1 MNWIKNLAELYD
13 MMDRK
18 EDRDPRLLPLYHS
31 AVNADITVTIDS
43 QGNFLRAEKLNKV
56 EFGEKDFRMTRV
68 PGTPDSLSR
77 SNQIAPR
84 AMMDRL
90 MYVAGDFDDLLPA
103 AYEGAYRKH
112 HNSYMKQM
120 QDWIASPFS
129 CEAPETVCRYLE
141 KNTLLHDIAGPIL
154 LPMLSKAT
162 DKEQAEQAVKEDRVF
177 EFVKELYAKGC
188 EQKGTVAKKKT
199 GMALDKLNVR
209 WCIAADE
216 KDEHPAE
223 TWRLDNVAN
232 CWGAYMHD
240 VMERTGTR
248 GFDHISC
255 KDNVVLVKN
264 WFPWVMAPTCNLSVI
279 SGNRQDCQYRFGPYS
294 NSKQMYGVG
303 LETADKAMRMLRYLI
318 EVQGKRYYD
327 RNGIT
332 GAIAIWA
339 NGSSGCE
346 MPDLDTIF
354 EVEKPDEETVWGR
367 LYHSK
372 MSRTLSGIRDIT
384 QAEGAKTVGLMEFR
398 KTSPGRVAIVQCVE
412 ISVDELCSNLQ
423 QWYEN
428 AEWLQTMY
436 QQKKW
441 FQAMGVPTALT
452 IARYGTLAR
461 GTCMVGKKNDNTNI
475 TYNWYSQLVKCIFFH
490 EQVPMY
496 MVDNLVSLATAIPNS
511 SEKKVGQVYF
521 ERKIRIAC
529 SMAAAYYN
537 YKEKVYEPMLN
548 REIMDRNYLFGR
560 AWACVEFIC
569 SEHRYYQGRKG
580 KHQVNM
586 TFAEKNISGFS
597 NQPCDVLGQA
607 LKMVKGVYVPQ
618 YPFLEWAA
626 NELEEI
632 ISCLDAE
639 SEYTNSP
646 LRANWILGYSSE
658 KMDLKARKK
667 AIVEAKT
674 QPSKMPEAVA
684 N

>member
-1 MNWIKNLAELYD
+1 
-13 MMDRK
+13 
-18 EDRDPRLLPLYHS
+18 
-31 AVNADITVTIDS
+31 
-43 QGNFLRAEKLNKV
+43 
-56 EFGEKDFRMTRV
+56 
-68 PGTPDSLSR
+68 
-77 SNQIAPR
+77 
-84 AMMDRL
+84 
-90 MYVAGDFDDLLPA
+90 
-103 AYEGAYRKH
+103 
-112 HNSYMKQM
+112 
-120 QDWIASPFS
+120 
-129 CEAPETVCRYLE
+129 
-141 KNTLLHDIAGPIL
+141 
-154 LPMLSKAT
+154 
-162 DKEQAEQAVKEDRVF
+162 
-177 EFVKELYAKGC
+177 
-188 EQKGTVAKKKT
+188 
-199 GMALDKLNVR
+199 
-209 WCIAADE
+209 
-216 KDEHPAE
+216 
-223 TWRLDNVAN
+223 
-232 CWGAYMHD
+232 
-240 VMERTGTR
+240 
-248 GFDHISC
+248 
-255 KDNVVLVKN
+255 
-264 WFPWVMAPTCNLSVI
+264 
-279 SGNRQDCQYRFGPYS
+279 
-294 NSKQMYGVG
+294 
-303 LETADKAMRMLRYLI
+303 
-318 EVQGKRYYD
+318 
-327 RNGIT
+327 
-332 GAIAIWA
+332 
-339 NGSSGCE
+339 
-346 MPDLDTIF
+346 
-354 EVEKPDEETVWGR
+354 
-367 LYHSK
+367 
-372 MSRTLSGIRDIT
+372 
-384 QAEGAKTVGLMEFR
+384 
-398 KTSPGRVAIVQCVE
+398 
-412 ISVDELCSNLQ
+412 
-423 QWYEN
+423 
-428 AEWLQTMY
+428 MY

-496 MVDNLVSLATAIPNS
+496 MVDNLVSLATSIPNS
-511 SEKKVGQVYF
+511 SEKKVGRVYF
-521 ERKIRIAC
+521 ERKVGIAC

-674 QPSKMPEAVA
+674 QPSKMPEAIA